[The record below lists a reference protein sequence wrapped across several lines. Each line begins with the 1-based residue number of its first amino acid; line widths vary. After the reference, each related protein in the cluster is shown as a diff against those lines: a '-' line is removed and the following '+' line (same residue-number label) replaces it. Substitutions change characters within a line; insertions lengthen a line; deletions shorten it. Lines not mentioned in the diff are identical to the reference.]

1 MPFLFFY
8 LLSENCPIFPRNGEG
23 EIHFRPKTTSGL
35 IENVSPL
42 VVGKKQ
48 IEIRK

>member
-23 EIHFRPKTTSGL
+23 ESVFVRKQQ
-35 IENVSPL
+35 
-42 VVGKKQ
+42 VG
-48 IEIRK
+48 

>member
-8 LLSENCPIFPRNGEG
+8 LLIRKLPDFSPEWGRGV
-23 EIHFRPKTTSGL
+23 HFRPKTTSGL
-35 IENVSPL
+35 IEIVSPL

>member
-1 MPFLFFY
+1 MPFLFFIF
-8 LLSENCPIFPRNGEG
+8 CPKAARFLPGMG
-23 EIHFRPKTTSGL
+23 QGVHFRPKTTSGL
-35 IENVSPL
+35 IETVSPL